1 MAFDREDALRKAEKL
16 LRQGRLD
23 AAIHEYLRV
32 VEHQPGDLN
41 TANVLGDLYI
51 RAGQTDKAVAQY
63 SRIAEHLA
71 QLGFVPKAAAL
82 YKKIVKITPE
92 DESAL
97 LRASELSA
105 TQGLSADARF
115 YLSAA
120 YQLRLRRGDRFGAAQ
135 LATRLAA
142 LDPSD
147 LAGRINA
154 ARANAEWGDSAAAAR
169 QFKEVALELTQRGQA
184 SEAAQAL
191 AEAVRLDPSDSEAR
205 RLLVR
210 GLLDR
215 GDIDGARRFA
225 TAPEDLRTIASELL
239 VQGREDE
246 ALQLLAQVLAADP
259 EDIDARLRL
268 ARAHISRR
276 DLAQAACVL
285 EEVAAREN
293 PQVLLTLAEIEL
305 RARHVNEAGRVLRN
319 LLAKDHEQSTQIVM
333 LGCALGETHP
343 DAGFECISAVVDMSV
358 ASGDLEFALSVL
370 ERFVA
375 RAKTSV
381 PALLR
386 LVEICVDG
394 DFEHNLYRAQVQL
407 ADAYLAAEQWA
418 EARTL
423 CEDLVD
429 RRPDEAANITRL
441 MTALGH
447 LGVPDA
453 EGVVARRLQRRD
465 LPGQDLFGEPLD
477 FGPPGAAPPPGE
489 LQGSAPTGS
498 ELLEQAPASV
508 EQLEP
513 YPSAAGHFEQSTPTP
528 GERQNQVQIS
538 DGPQQANPA
547 IRQEHGPSYARMTSL
562 EPALA
567 RVSPP
572 EPTPVLVAPP
582 EPVLERLASPEPVLA
597 GVAPPEPDPAYVAPP
612 EPALARVSP
621 PELALERVAPPEP
634 DPAYVAP
641 PEPDP
646 RIRCAAGAGPRI
658 RCAAGARPRIR
669 CAIGSVPGCFGT
681 RADCRCADIGRTE
694 HKPTDGAPERDT
706 AGRGARTLGRGRDP
720 SGRFPRI

>member
-1 MAFDREDALRKAEKL
+1 M
-16 LRQGRLD
+16 
-23 AAIHEYLRV
+23 
-32 VEHQPGDLN
+32 
-41 TANVLGDLYI
+41 
-51 RAGQTDKAVAQY
+51 
-63 SRIAEHLA
+63 
-71 QLGFVPKAAAL
+71 
-82 YKKIVKITPE
+82 
-92 DESAL
+92 
-97 LRASELSA
+97 RASELSA

-333 LGCALGETHP
+333 LGCALGETYP

-572 EPTPVLVAPP
+572 EPTPLLRRRSQSSNALRRRSQSSQALRRRSQTPHTLRRRSPTLAHVAPP
-582 EPVLERLASPEPVLA
+582 EPASAYVAPPEPA
-597 GVAPPEPDPAYVAPP
+597 SAYAAPPEPAPAYVAPPEPDPAYVAPP
-612 EPALARVSP
+612 EPTPHPLRRRSQPSHSVRRRCRRLRMVWNSS
-621 PELALERVAPPEP
+621 RRSTVDAPTSGL
-634 DPAYVAP
+634 Y
-641 PEPDP
+641 
-646 RIRCAAGAGPRI
+646 RTQTNRRGPR
-658 RCAAGARPRIR
+658 A
-669 CAIGSVPGCFGT
+669 
-681 RADCRCADIGRTE
+681 
-694 HKPTDGAPERDT
+694 
-706 AGRGARTLGRGRDP
+706 
-720 SGRFPRI
+720 